1 MTATMS
7 VFDPIA
13 PYRVDGEQKYTT
25 LADLKGKVVGF
36 VDNTKPNFDHLI
48 EDLAEI
54 LKSQYGVASTLK
66 FKKRQASVPAGDA
79 VMQELLEKCDLVIT
93 GSGD

>member
-54 LKSQYGVASTLK
+54 LKSQYGVASTLN

>member
-1 MTATMS
+1 MPARMS
-7 VFDPIA
+7 VYDPIA
-13 PYRVDGEQKYTT
+13 PYRDGDVQKYRT

-36 VDNTKPNFDHLI
+36 IDNTKPNFDYLI
-48 EDLAEI
+48 EDLAEVF
-54 LKSQYGVASTLK
+54 KTRHGAAGTLM

-79 VMQELLEKCDLVIT
+79 VMQELLDKCDLVIT

>member
-1 MTATMS
+1 MAATVS
-7 VFDPIA
+7 VYDPIA
-13 PYRVDGEQKYTT
+13 PYRIDREQKYHT
-25 LADLKGKVVGF
+25 LDDLKGKVVAF
-36 VDNTKPNFDHLI
+36 VDNTKPNFDCLI
-48 EDLAEI
+48 EDLAEVF
-54 LKSQYGVASTLK
+54 KSQYGVASTLM